1 MKCERCERKA
11 TYHITELTGSEPR
24 AVHLCEE
31 CAQEYLN
38 GPTVEGEPPMVASAI
53 AQHLG
58 VGQTAEDLA
67 ELDQTTCPVC
77 GITFFEFRKHGR
89 LGCAHDYVAF
99 EKELASLIV
108 SIHGSSEHTGRKP
121 MRFSDDAME
130 WTRLIRIRRELQE
143 AVVEENYEEAG
154 RLRDEIRELEA
165 KLPKVDGP
173 KAEPS

>member
-1 MKCERCERKA
+1 MKCERCDRKA

-38 GPTVEGEPPMVASAI
+38 DAPSEGEQPMLATAI

-67 ELDQTTCPVC
+67 KLDQTTCPVC

-89 LGCAHDYVAF
+89 LGCANDYIAF
-99 EKELASLIV
+99 EEELASLIV
-108 SIHGSSEHTGRKP
+108 SIHGASEHVGRKP
-121 MRFSDDAME
+121 RKYSDEAMD
-130 WTRLIRIRRELQE
+130 WTRLIRIRRELKD
-143 AVVEENYEEAG
+143 AVEEENYEQAG
-154 RLRDEIRELEA
+154 QLRDEIRSLESR
-165 KLPKVDGP
+165 LPSATGD
-173 KAEPS
+173 ET

>member
-1 MKCERCERKA
+1 MKCERCDRKA

-31 CAQEYLN
+31 CAQEYLS
-38 GPTVEGEPPMVASAI
+38 GPTTEGETPMVASAI

-108 SIHGSSEHTGRKP
+108 SIHGSNEHAGRRP
-121 MRFSDDAME
+121 LQFADEAMD
-130 WTRLIRIRRELQE
+130 WTRLIRVRRELQE
-143 AVVEENYEEAG
+143 AIKEEHYEEAG
-154 RLRDEIRELEA
+154 RLRDEIRELEGR
-165 KLPKVDGP
+165 LPDVTGP
-173 KAEPS
+173 ATEAS